1 MPRLEDLRPQH
12 VQALLDGKR
21 DDGQA
26 NRSVQYLRTVLRSA
40 MEQTRR
46 WQMIRD
52 NPVTLVRAP
61 SVDRKTIRFLSTA
74 EAQQLLAALEGDR
87 LRSLFALA
95 IGTGLRQGEALGL
108 RWDSIDFDAGAIRID
123 RTLQRLDQA
132 WELRPP
138 KTKRSIRTIAAPL
151 AILEDLGRHRRRQLE
166 ERLAAGPAW
175 SDEFGLV
182 FTRPDGSP
190 LHGTTVTK
198 RLRAALRGL
207 GIDGVR
213 FHDLRHT
220 SASLML
226 ERGVPLSSIQEV
238 LGHADYAFTKTVYS
252 HLTAT
257 LKRDAAHRMNSLFE
271 LA

>member
-40 MEQTRR
+40 MEQARR

-95 IGTGLRQGEALGL
+95 IGTGLR
-108 RWDSIDFDAGAIRID
+108 
-123 RTLQRLDQA
+123 
-132 WELRPP
+132 
-138 KTKRSIRTIAAPL
+138 
-151 AILEDLGRHRRRQLE
+151 
-166 ERLAAGPAW
+166 
-175 SDEFGLV
+175 
-182 FTRPDGSP
+182 
-190 LHGTTVTK
+190 
-198 RLRAALRGL
+198 
-207 GIDGVR
+207 
-213 FHDLRHT
+213 
-220 SASLML
+220 
-226 ERGVPLSSIQEV
+226 
-238 LGHADYAFTKTVYS
+238 
-252 HLTAT
+252 
-257 LKRDAAHRMNSLFE
+257 
-271 LA
+271 

>member
-108 RWDSIDFDAGAIRID
+108 RWDSIDFDAGGDPYRSNAATPRPGLGA
-123 RTLQRLDQA
+123 TPAKDQA
-132 WELRPP
+132 QHPDDRRSAGDPRGPRSPPPAPARGTARRRPGLVRRVRP
-138 KTKRSIRTIAAPL
+138 GIHAAGRIAAPRNDGDE
-151 AILEDLGRHRRRQLE
+151 A
-166 ERLAAGPAW
+166 AAGRAPRTRDRWRPLPRPSAHLGEPNARARGPA
-175 SDEFGLV
+175 L
-182 FTRPDGSP
+182 
-190 LHGTTVTK
+190 
-198 RLRAALRGL
+198 
-207 GIDGVR
+207 
-213 FHDLRHT
+213 
-220 SASLML
+220 
-226 ERGVPLSSIQEV
+226 
-238 LGHADYAFTKTVYS
+238 
-252 HLTAT
+252 
-257 LKRDAAHRMNSLFE
+257 
-271 LA
+271 